1 MIRSYK
7 NIDNMWVNIKKSNFS
22 HLTYL
27 VRFLLH
33 SGVIKVFYYV
43 NNTIYSPHVYTRYM
57 EEEKQYINDNIFKF
71 PDLLTLEDT
80 IVDKVNINEY
90 VNMNLYGN
98 ILINKVTK
106 INILFDEK
114 LNIISLEKINNYN
127 ERKEMYDKYISNQKN
142 NMKDYDI
149 DLLKLHMENNGL

>member
-1 MIRSYK
+1 MIRCYK
-7 NIDNMWVNIKKSNFS
+7 NVDNMWVNIKKSNFS
-22 HLTYL
+22 HPTYL

-114 LNIISLEKINNYN
+114 LVAQLFGISPRTFLEYSYDFSPTKSWGS
-127 ERKEMYDKYISNQKN
+127 RKAEN
-142 NMKDYDI
+142 
-149 DLLKLHMENNGL
+149 LL